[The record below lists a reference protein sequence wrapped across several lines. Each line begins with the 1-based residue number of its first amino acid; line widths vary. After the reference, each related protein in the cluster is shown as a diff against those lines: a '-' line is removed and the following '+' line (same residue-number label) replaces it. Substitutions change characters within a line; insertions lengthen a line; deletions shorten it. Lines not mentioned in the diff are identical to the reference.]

1 MKSNDN
7 LIGGVVMNKLFTLSA
22 GVILGAATGLLL
34 FVILGSGLGTAF
46 IAGGVVFGAGVLGAG
61 MIAAGEQLAILDAP
75 LTSVG
80 LLAGV
85 AAFAVLEIVL
95 SVPMWIGVMTGLSV
109 IGLYDIVR
117 AVLLPARI
125 GQEEAITVH
134 RPLRAPASRTNGQSQ
149 HDREPVGAR

>member
-1 MKSNDN
+1 
-7 LIGGVVMNKLFTLSA
+7 MNKLFTLSA
-22 GVILGAATGLLL
+22 GVILGAATWFVLL
-34 FVILGSGLGTAF
+34 VILGSGLGTAF
-46 IAGGVVFGAGVLGAG
+46 IAGGVIFAAGVLGAG
-61 MIAAGEQLAILDAP
+61 MIAAGEQLAILDTP

-95 SVPMWIGVMTGLSV
+95 SVPMWIGVVAGLGV

-117 AVLLPARI
+117 AVVLPARR
-125 GQEEAITVH
+125 GREEAMAIH
-134 RPLRAPASRTNGQSQ
+134 RPGRAPAPRTNGHSQ